1 MVRRKQASS
10 HIPEGKG
17 RQNSKRKEVLR
28 ESAGHQQSPEPYLLS
43 LRSSRVQRPS
53 RGCSLAGLGQADAKA
68 STPRIPLSMRSP
80 ASKGTR
86 VSSAQSQGPSSKHSG

>member
-10 HIPEGKG
+10 HVPEGKG

-28 ESAGHQQSPEPYLLS
+28 ESAVHQQSPEPYLLS

-53 RGCSLAGLGQADAKA
+53 RGCGLVGLGQADAKA
-68 STPRIPLSMRSP
+68 STPRIPVHEEPSQQGDSSFFSP
-80 ASKGTR
+80 ES
-86 VSSAQSQGPSSKHSG
+86 GPQQQA